1 MANSRQMARSLPV
14 RLATALVSLGV
25 AAAAALW
32 VATYREVRVSS
43 GLNSIM
49 WVRATPAWSAP
60 VTALIALV
68 GVTLGFFALRRR

>member
-1 MANSRQMARSLPV
+1 MPNFRLMAGSLPA

-32 VATYREVRVSS
+32 VATYREVRVSN

-49 WVRATPAWSAP
+49 WVRTTPDWSAP

-68 GVTLGFFALRRR
+68 GVTLAFLALRRR